1 MLVEVMDFKLNVFD
15 KLMIIN
21 VGSSAFYQKGVF
33 NMNSYIY
40 LDHAATSPMNGQ
52 VIEAMTTAMQ
62 HVFGNASS
70 IHGAGRE
77 ARKYLDDAREVLAN
91 SIGAHAGEIIFTSG
105 GTEAD
110 NSAILGTVY
119 ARANEGKHIITTQ
132 VEHHA
137 VLHTCE
143 KLEREGFDVTYLPVD
158 QMGCVAVEDVQK
170 ALREDTILVT
180 IMYGN
185 NEVGTIQPI
194 AEIGELLRNHQATFH
209 TDAVQA
215 YGLEAIDVDQLQVD
229 LLSVSAHKINGPKGI
244 GFLYQKT
251 GTPLASYALG
261 GAQEKKRRAG
271 TENIPAIIG
280 FAKAVQV
287 ANKLREEKRSLYNH
301 FKQIMLDVFSQEK
314 LAFHVNGN
322 EEQSLPHILNISFD
336 GMEVESFL
344 VNLDMAGICVSSGSA
359 CTAGSIDPSHV
370 LVAMFGQGA
379 EELRN
384 SIRFSFGQDLT
395 EKDIRSA
402 AEKTA
407 QIVKKLA
414 KK

>member
-1 MLVEVMDFKLNVFD
+1 
-15 KLMIIN
+15 
-21 VGSSAFYQKGVF
+21 
-33 NMNSYIY
+33 MNSYIY

-62 HVFGNASS
+62 QVFGNASS

-77 ARKYLDDAREVLAN
+77 ARKYLDNARELLAK
-91 SIGAHAGEIIFTSG
+91 SIGAQAGEIIFTSG

-110 NSAILGTVY
+110 NTAILGTVY

-143 KLEREGFDVTYLPVD
+143 KLERDGFEVTYLPVD
-158 QMGCVAVEDVQK
+158 QLGRVAVEDVQE

-194 AEIGELLRNHQATFH
+194 AEIGELLREHHVTFH

-215 YGLEAIDVDQLQVD
+215 YGLEKIDVNQLQVD
-229 LLSVSAHKINGPKGI
+229 LLSVSAHKINGPKGV

-251 GTPLASYALG
+251 GTPLASFALG

-280 FAKAVQV
+280 FATAVQV

-301 FKQIMLDVFSQEK
+301 FKQIMLEVFTQEK
-314 LAFHVNGN
+314 LAFHVNG
-322 EEQSLPHILNISFD
+322 EEKHSLPHVLNISFK

-395 EKDIRSA
+395 ENDIRDA

-414 KK
+414 TK

>member
-1 MLVEVMDFKLNVFD
+1 M
-15 KLMIIN
+15 
-21 VGSSAFYQKGVF
+21 SSF
-33 NMNSYIY
+33 IY
-40 LDHAATSPMNGQ
+40 LDHAATSPMDDK
-52 VIEAMTTAMQ
+52 VIDVMTVAMRE
-62 HVFGNASS
+62 VYGNASS
-70 IHGAGRE
+70 VHGAGRE
-77 ARKYLDDAREVLAN
+77 ARKHIDNARDVFAQ
-91 SIGAHAGEIIFTSG
+91 SIGAKPGEIILTSG

-110 NSAILGTVY
+110 NTAIFGTAY
-119 ARANEGKHIITTQ
+119 ARSAEGKHIITTQ
-132 VEHHA
+132 IEHHA
-137 VLHTCE
+137 VLHCCE

-158 QMGCVAVEDVQK
+158 AKGLVSVEALK
-170 ALREDTILVT
+170 NALRDDTILVT

-194 AEIGELLRNHQATFH
+194 AEIGEFLRDHQATFH

-215 YGLEAIDVDQLQVD
+215 YGVENLDVENLHVD

-251 GTPLASYALG
+251 GTPLASYAYG

-271 TENIPAIIG
+271 TENVPAVLG
-280 FAKAVQV
+280 FATAVQN
-287 ANKLREEKRSLYNH
+287 ASELREEKRALYNR
-301 FKQIMLDVFSQEK
+301 FKQIMLDVFTQEE
-314 LAFHVNGN
+314 LTFHVNGDTQN
-322 EEQSLPHILNISFD
+322 VLPHVFNVSFA

-344 VNLDMAGICVSSGSA
+344 VNLDMAGVCASSGSA

-384 SIRFSFGQDLT
+384 SIRFSFGQGLT
-395 EKDIRSA
+395 EEDVRLA

-407 QIVKKLA
+407 AIVKRLVN
-414 KK
+414 

>member
-1 MLVEVMDFKLNVFD
+1 M
-15 KLMIIN
+15 
-21 VGSSAFYQKGVF
+21 S
-33 NMNSYIY
+33 SYIY

-62 HVFGNASS
+62 QVFGNASS
-70 IHGAGRE
+70 IHRAGRE
-77 ARKYLDDAREVLAN
+77 ARKYLDDARELLAK
-91 SIGAHAGEIIFTSG
+91 SIGAQAGEIIFTSG

-110 NSAILGTVY
+110 NMAILGTVY

-143 KLEREGFDVTYLPVD
+143 KLERDGFEVTYLPVD
-158 QMGCVAVEDVQK
+158 QMGRVAVEDVQK

-194 AEIGELLRNHQATFH
+194 AEIGELLREHRAVFH

-215 YGLEAIDVDQLQVD
+215 YGLERIDVKQLQVD
-229 LLSVSAHKINGPKGI
+229 LLSVSAHKINGPKGV
-244 GFLYQKT
+244 GFLYQKS

-280 FAKAVQV
+280 FATAVQV
-287 ANKLREEKRSLYNH
+287 ANELREEKRSLYNH

-314 LAFHVNGN
+314 LAFHVNGD
-322 EEQSLPHILNISFD
+322 EVHSLPHVLNISFE

-344 VNLDMAGICVSSGSA
+344 VNLDMAGIYASSGSA

-370 LVAMFGQGA
+370 LVAMFGQSA

-395 EKDIRSA
+395 EKDIRHA

>member
-1 MLVEVMDFKLNVFD
+1 M
-15 KLMIIN
+15 
-21 VGSSAFYQKGVF
+21 SSF
-33 NMNSYIY
+33 IY
-40 LDHAATSPMNGQ
+40 LDHAATSPMNDK
-52 VIEAMTTAMQ
+52 VIEAMTFAMRE
-62 HVFGNASS
+62 VYGNASS
-70 IHGAGRE
+70 VHRAGRE
-77 ARKYLDDAREVLAN
+77 ARKYIDDARDVLAQ
-91 SIGAHAGEIIFTSG
+91 SIGAKPGEIIFTSG

-110 NSAILGTVY
+110 NTAIFGAAY
-119 ARANEGKHIITTQ
+119 ARATEGKHIITTQ
-132 VEHHA
+132 IEHHA
-137 VLHTCE
+137 VLHCCE

-158 QMGCVAVEDVQK
+158 SKGMVSVEAVK
-170 ALREDTILVT
+170 NALRDDTILVT

-194 AEIGELLRNHQATFH
+194 AEIGEVLRDHKATFH

-215 YGLEAIDVDQLQVD
+215 YGVENIDVAKLHVD

-251 GTPLASYALG
+251 GTPLVSYAYG

-271 TENIPAIIG
+271 TENVPAVLG
-280 FAKAVQV
+280 FATAVQN
-287 ANKLREEKRSLYNH
+287 ASELREEKRALYNH
-301 FKQIMLDVFSQEK
+301 FKQIMLDVFKQEA
-314 LAFHVNGN
+314 LTFHVNGDTQN
-322 EEQSLPHILNISFD
+322 VLPHVFNVSFA

-344 VNLDMAGICVSSGSA
+344 VNLDMAGVCASSGSA

-384 SIRFSFGQDLT
+384 SIRFSFGQGLT
-395 EKDIRSA
+395 EEDVKLA

-407 QIVKKLA
+407 AIVKRLVN
-414 KK
+414 

>member
-1 MLVEVMDFKLNVFD
+1 
-15 KLMIIN
+15 
-21 VGSSAFYQKGVF
+21 
-33 NMNSYIY
+33 MNSYIY
-40 LDHAATSPMNGQ
+40 LDHAASSPMNDK
-52 VIEAMTTAMQ
+52 VIDAMTTAMQ
-62 HVFGNASS
+62 QVYGNASS
-70 IHGAGRE
+70 IHGIGRE
-77 ARKYLDDAREVLAN
+77 ARKYLDNAREILAQ
-91 SIGAHAGEIIFTSG
+91 SIGAQPGEIIITSG

-110 NSAILGTVY
+110 NTAIFGTVY
-119 ARANEGKHIITTQ
+119 ARAAEGKHIITTQ
-132 VEHHA
+132 IEHHA

-143 KLEREGFDVTYLPVD
+143 KLERDGFDVTYLPVD
-158 QMGCVAVEDVQK
+158 GNGRVSVEDVRN

-194 AEIGELLRNHQATFH
+194 AEIGDLLRKHKAIFH

-215 YGLEAIDVDQLQVD
+215 YGLESINVADLHVD

-244 GFLYQKT
+244 GFLYQKA
-251 GTPLASYALG
+251 GTPYTSYAFG
-261 GAQEKKRRAG
+261 GAHEKKRRAG
-271 TENIPAIIG
+271 TENVPAVIG
-280 FAKAVQV
+280 FATAVQI
-287 ANKLREEKRSLYNH
+287 ANELREEKRALYNR
-301 FKQIMLDVFSQEK
+301 FKQILLDVFTKEN
-314 LAFHVNGN
+314 LAFHMNGDLGN
-322 EEQSLPHILNISFD
+322 TLPHVLNVSFS

-370 LVAMFGQGA
+370 LVAMFGQGT

-384 SIRFSFGQDLT
+384 SIRFSFGQGLT
-395 EKDIRSA
+395 DDDVQHA

-407 QIVKKLA
+407 AIVKRLA

>member
-1 MLVEVMDFKLNVFD
+1 
-15 KLMIIN
+15 
-21 VGSSAFYQKGVF
+21 
-33 NMNSYIY
+33 MNSYIY

-62 HVFGNASS
+62 QVFGNASS
-70 IHGAGRE
+70 IHRAGRE
-77 ARKYLDDAREVLAN
+77 ARKYLDDARELLAK
-91 SIGAHAGEIIFTSG
+91 SIGAQAGEIIFTSG

-110 NSAILGTVY
+110 NMAILGTVY

-143 KLEREGFDVTYLPVD
+143 KLERDGFEVTYLPVD
-158 QMGCVAVEDVQK
+158 QMGRVAVEDVQK

-194 AEIGELLRNHQATFH
+194 AEIGELLREHRAVFH

-215 YGLEAIDVDQLQVD
+215 YGLERIDVKQLQVD
-229 LLSVSAHKINGPKGI
+229 LLSVSAHKINGPKGV
-244 GFLYQKT
+244 GFLYQKS

-280 FAKAVQV
+280 FATAVQV
-287 ANKLREEKRSLYNH
+287 ANELREEKRSLYNH

-314 LAFHVNGN
+314 LAFHVNGD
-322 EEQSLPHILNISFD
+322 EVHSLPHVLNISFE

-344 VNLDMAGICVSSGSA
+344 VNLDMAGIYASSGSA

-370 LVAMFGQGA
+370 LVAMFGQSA

-395 EKDIRSA
+395 EKDIRNA

>member
-1 MLVEVMDFKLNVFD
+1 
-15 KLMIIN
+15 
-21 VGSSAFYQKGVF
+21 
-33 NMNSYIY
+33 MNSYIY

-62 HVFGNASS
+62 QVFGNASS
-70 IHGAGRE
+70 IHRAGRE
-77 ARKYLDDAREVLAN
+77 ARKFLDDARDILAK
-91 SIGAHAGEIIFTSG
+91 SIGAQAGEIIFTSG

-110 NSAILGTVY
+110 NTAILGTVY
-119 ARANEGKHIITTQ
+119 ARAKEGKHIITTQ

-143 KLEREGFDVTYLPVD
+143 KLERDGFDVTYLPVD
-158 QMGCVAVEDVQK
+158 KTGRVAVEDVQK
-170 ALREDTILVT
+170 ALRDDTILVT

-194 AEIGELLRNHQATFH
+194 AEIGELLQGHQATFH

-215 YGLEAIDVDQLQVD
+215 YGLEQIDVGQLKVD

-244 GFLYQKT
+244 GFLFQKA
-251 GTPLASYALG
+251 GTPLANYALG

-280 FAKAVQV
+280 FATAVQV
-287 ANKLREEKRSLYNH
+287 ANQLREEKRSLYNH
-301 FKQIMLDVFSQEK
+301 FKQIMLDVFSQEN
-314 LAFHVNGN
+314 LAFHINGD
-322 EEQSLPHILNISFD
+322 EEQSLPHVLNISFE

-370 LVAMFGQGA
+370 LVAMFGQGT

-395 EKDIRSA
+395 EKDIRDA

-407 QIVKKLA
+407 QIVKRLA
-414 KK
+414 KR